1 MNRQVTNRYFPFFKS
16 KLARRLSLYIFGVTV
31 ATALLVSAVQIVW
44 EYRAEKQAL
53 KEEFEQIRKINLKS
67 IEEDLWILNIASLR
81 TTLNGLLQKR
91 NFVYFRLTD
100 DRDKV
105 LAEAGKLPEYGF
117 LIKKVPL
124 YHNDAYGK
132 NVYIGTLSMVATTE
146 YIRNDIIHHTVTTLA
161 ILLITMMLVGFFIL
175 LLVWL
180 LVTKHLYKIQN
191 YTHEIR
197 FDKPIPPLKLDRN
210 ENRWTRDDVLSSL
223 ADTIN
228 GMRTMIR
235 DSYSRL
241 EYQSLHDALTD
252 LPNRRSLRIDL
263 EKRIRES
270 KESQKYSALS
280 FIDLDSFKVLNDSL
294 GHTVGDKILIEIT
307 RRLKRLEERGLKVYR
322 IGGDEFLVLTPPL
335 CREKKEAQKTVQLLA
350 EEIRHL
356 FDENIRLDD
365 KTLKITASIGIEL
378 FRSEQDI
385 ETVMKHADNAL
396 YKAKEK
402 GRNNIA
408 FFNEQMQSSTDRR
421 LELEQILHHAIE
433 NDRFIIYYQPKFD
446 RERKLCS
453 AEALTRLQHEDGT
466 LIPPV
471 EFIPFAEETGLILEI
486 DRMVIRKVFR
496 FVLENRINI
505 EKSGMKSIAI
515 NISSAQFMMADFVQ
529 FIITEAD
536 RFSIDPHSIILEI
549 TEEAVVSNIEHTI
562 ETMLALKQ
570 HGFQFSIDDFGTGYS
585 SLHYLMNLPLDE
597 LKIDKSFVDHILD
610 NERSVAVVQTIITL
624 AQNLRLSVVAEGV
637 ENDEQFRA
645 LYQYGSTVFQ
655 GYLFSR
661 PIPEEEFSGQLA
673 EV

>member
-1 MNRQVTNRYFPFFKS
+1 
-16 KLARRLSLYIFGVTV
+16 
-31 ATALLVSAVQIVW
+31 
-44 EYRAEKQAL
+44 
-53 KEEFEQIRKINLKS
+53 
-67 IEEDLWILNIASLR
+67 
-81 TTLNGLLQKR
+81 
-91 NFVYFRLTD
+91 
-100 DRDKV
+100 
-105 LAEAGKLPEYGF
+105 
-117 LIKKVPL
+117 
-124 YHNDAYGK
+124 
-132 NVYIGTLSMVATTE
+132 
-146 YIRNDIIHHTVTTLA
+146 
-161 ILLITMMLVGFFIL
+161 
-175 LLVWL
+175 
-180 LVTKHLYKIQN
+180 
-191 YTHEIR
+191 
-197 FDKPIPPLKLDRN
+197 
-210 ENRWTRDDVLSSL
+210 
-223 ADTIN
+223 
-228 GMRTMIR
+228 
-235 DSYSRL
+235 
-241 EYQSLHDALTD
+241 
-252 LPNRRSLRIDL
+252 
-263 EKRIRES
+263 
-270 KESQKYSALS
+270 
-280 FIDLDSFKVLNDSL
+280 
-294 GHTVGDKILIEIT
+294 
-307 RRLKRLEERGLKVYR
+307 
-322 IGGDEFLVLTPPL
+322 
-335 CREKKEAQKTVQLLA
+335 
-350 EEIRHL
+350 
-356 FDENIRLDD
+356 
-365 KTLKITASIGIEL
+365 
-378 FRSEQDI
+378 
-385 ETVMKHADNAL
+385 MKHADNAL

-453 AEALTRLQHEDGT
+453 AEALTRLQHKDGT

-486 DRMVIRKVFR
+486 DRMVIRKIFR